1 MIVDPRPVFHFL
13 EVDDVL
19 LFLGRPRR
27 LRLLELELPVVHD
40 LRDRGSRERRH
51 LDQVE
56 ASLLR
61 RGQRFFHGQH
71 AQLRSV
77 GGDHADRADPYLPVD
92 SDARRFVVRVF
103 DGQVPFSSTRKK
115 KRTPAAR
122 ESAFLSPVSPRDV
135 VERGS
140 GGEASETLEHS
151 PSGEAAGEAHSRRPL
166 AVFSALS
173 LASQKRVHKCKRFAV
188 TPQPTRD
195 HRRSEEHTFELQ
207 SPCNLVCRLLLEKKK
222 KTK

>member
-61 RGQRFFHGQH
+61 RGQRF
-71 AQLRSV
+71 ST
-77 GGDHADRADPYLPVD
+77 
-92 SDARRFVVRVF
+92 
-103 DGQVPFSSTRKK
+103 SST
-115 KRTPAAR
+115 
-122 ESAFLSPVSPRDV
+122 PVALRRGRS
-135 VERGS
+135 RGS
-140 GGEASETLEHS
+140 
-151 PSGEAAGEAHSRRPL
+151 
-166 AVFSALS
+166 
-173 LASQKRVHKCKRFAV
+173 
-188 TPQPTRD
+188 D
-195 HRRSEEHTFELQ
+195 
-207 SPCNLVCRLLLEKKK
+207 
-222 KTK
+222 